1 MRVDVLGPMGEVEG
15 RTERGREGVWGRGS
29 AGGVNEVWPV
39 AELMEAQVAWWV
51 LSGTA
56 IRLFEDKAAIRQ
68 ERKSPVLFSPCRM
81 SGEYTNSVSI
91 CEYFVPGRGGGFPI
105 HTTGNEWL

>member
-1 MRVDVLGPMGEVEG
+1 MGP
-15 RTERGREGVWGRGS
+15 RFSR
-29 AGGVNEVWPV
+29 PV
-39 AELMEAQVAWWV
+39 AELMETQVAWWV
-51 LSGTA
+51 LTGTA
-56 IRLFEDKAAIRQ
+56 IRLFEGEAAIRK